1 LEWGVRSGPSPGK
14 GDTGAL
20 CQGTARPG
28 ISDRVIGVLCL
39 AAFGWLWWLWLEWL
53 KCKYYISKRLWSMR
67 TDGVSD
73 VSGLSYLFTVAVYTL
88 LVSGYLPCGYALLT
102 PAP

>member
-1 LEWGVRSGPSPGK
+1 
-14 GDTGAL
+14 
-20 CQGTARPG
+20 
-28 ISDRVIGVLCL
+28 
-39 AAFGWLWWLWLEWL
+39 
-53 KCKYYISKRLWSMR
+53 MR